1 MKKISVIVPMY
12 FEEAVVSECYKRLK
26 EVLTNLNDYNYEI
39 IFVDDGSRDQ
49 TLSILEKIAMVDKN
63 IKVISLSRNFGHQAA
78 VQAGLKLSSGDAV
91 IIIDADL
98 QDPPELIPQMISLWE
113 NGNDVIYAKRKSRE
127 GETKFKLF
135 SAKMFYNILNDLSDV
150 SIPKDTGDF
159 RLADRKVVDVI
170 NSLPEHN
177 KFFRGLFSWVGFKQ
191 APIEYERKERF
202 AGETKYPLNKMIK
215 LAKDGIFSF
224 STKPLKFVTKL
235 GIVSIFIS
243 ILILIYSILSFI
255 FDWNNLTAGWTSI
268 MVTVTFFAGVQL
280 ISLGMISEYIGR
292 IYDESKNRPSYI
304 INKKINFEDEL

>member
-12 FEEAVVSECYKRLK
+12 FEEAVVSECYNRLK
-26 EVLTNLNDYNYEI
+26 EVLINLKKYEYEI

-49 TLSILEKIAMVDKN
+49 TLTILEKIALANKN
-63 IKVISLSRNFGHQAA
+63 VKIISFSRNFGHQAA
-78 VQAGLKLSSGDAV
+78 VGAGLRYSTGDAV

-98 QDPPELIPQMISLWE
+98 QDPPELIPQMIELWE

-135 SAKMFYNILNDLSDV
+135 TAKMFYRILNDLSDV

-224 STKPLKFVTKL
+224 STKPLRFVTKL
-235 GIVSIFIS
+235 GIISMIIS
-243 ILILIYSILSFI
+243 ILILIYSLLSFA

-268 MVTVTFFAGVQL
+268 MVTITFFAGVQL
-280 ISLGMISEYIGR
+280 ISLGMIAEYIGR
-292 IYDESKNRPSYI
+292 IYEESKNRPSYI
-304 INKKINFEDEL
+304 INKKINFED